1 MDINTFNNII
11 SNQTEISFDVARKQ
25 IKKVTKICGFLNLR
39 GYESLET
46 PVKPVQVRGEIRLIE
61 PNDTYSV
68 YLKKDEDGHIPYS
81 KHRKW
86 FGEYNEYL
94 IENIGKGCAY
104 VFKK

>member
-68 YLKKDEDGHIPYS
+68 YLKRTRMVTYHIQNTVNGS
-81 KHRKW
+81 V
-86 FGEYNEYL
+86 
-94 IENIGKGCAY
+94 NITNT
-104 VFKK
+104 